1 MEMHIEKKNG
11 FIEFIKK
18 YGMYVAVGVVVFVIA
33 LTFTLVATLHQTVPT
48 NTANLSFKMP
58 MQNASVIKDFSDSE
72 LQNNETLNQW
82 EAHLSVDLTAENSDV
97 YAILDGTIAEVS
109 YSFLDGHSIEI
120 KHANGFST
128 IYSSLDENIL
138 VNVGD
143 SVTAGQLIGYA
154 GESAS
159 GELDLGNHLCLTMKL
174 NDKSV
179 DPNNY
184 LDLQQK

>member
-1 MEMHIEKKNG
+1 MEIEKKNG

-18 YGMYVAVGVVVFVIA
+18 YGMYLAVGIVVFAVA
-33 LTFTLVATLHQTVPT
+33 LTFTLVAATHQTVPT
-48 NTANLSFKMP
+48 NTANLTFRMP
-58 MQNASVIKDFSDSE
+58 MQNASIIKDYSDTE

-82 EAHLSVDLTAENSDV
+82 EAHLSVDLTGENSDV
-97 YAILDGTIAEVS
+97 FAVLDGTVENVS
-109 YSFLDGHSIEI
+109 YSFLEGYTVEI
-120 KHANGFST
+120 KHVNGFTS
-128 IYSSLDENIL
+128 IYSSLDEDVL
-138 VNVGD
+138 VQVGD
-143 SVTAGQLIGYA
+143 KVTAGEKIGQA

-159 GELDLGNHLCLTMKL
+159 GELDLGSHLCFAMKL